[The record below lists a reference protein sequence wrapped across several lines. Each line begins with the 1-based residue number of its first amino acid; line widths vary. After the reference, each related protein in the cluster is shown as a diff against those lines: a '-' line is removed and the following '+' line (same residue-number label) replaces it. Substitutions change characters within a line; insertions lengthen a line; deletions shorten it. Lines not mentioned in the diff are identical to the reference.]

1 MLFYLAEWEE
11 EEPGEDL
18 VSEIDEEEKDE
29 ADEDEGDVCYLKK
42 IDFRDGL
49 YLMDTFLM
57 MKV

>member
-42 IDFRDGL
+42 LILGMGCTSWIPF
-49 YLMDTFLM
+49 
-57 MKV
+57 